1 MSTTPIEQTA
11 PAIACDM
18 SAMKPEQRKRHAELY
33 RILRRIVRNVD
44 ELTDGYALH
53 FSRAD
58 LICIDIAEFMTLEQ
72 RCCPFLSFALEMPA
86 DGPIQLRM
94 TGPEGTKAVLREEFG
109 LA

>member
-1 MSTTPIEQTA
+1 MSTTLTEHT
-11 PAIACDM
+11 PAVIACDM
-18 SAMKPEQRKRHAELY
+18 SAMKPDQRKRYAELY
-33 RILRRIVRNVD
+33 RILRRIIRSVE
-44 ELTDGYALH
+44 ELTDGYALR

-94 TGPEGTKAVLREEFG
+94 TGPEGTKDVLREEFG
-109 LA
+109 LT